1 MPPNVFL
8 VALLSTVGIA
18 AFTVIMVAR
27 VIASRGRSA
36 SPDVEERLVE
46 LEGTVEHLQRE
57 LGETQ
62 QRLDFAE
69 RLLTAAKE
77 QRPRS

>member
-27 VIASRGRSA
+27 VIANRGRLPSA
-36 SPDVEERLVE
+36 DVEERLVE
-46 LEGTVEHLQRE
+46 LEGTVEQLQRE

-77 QRPRS
+77 QRR

>member
-27 VIASRGRSA
+27 VIANRGRSS

>member
-1 MPPNVFL
+1 MPPSVFL

-27 VIASRGRSA
+27 VIANRGRSPSA
-36 SPDVEERLVE
+36 DVEERLVE
-46 LEGTVEHLQRE
+46 LEGTVEQLQRE

-77 QRPRS
+77 QRR